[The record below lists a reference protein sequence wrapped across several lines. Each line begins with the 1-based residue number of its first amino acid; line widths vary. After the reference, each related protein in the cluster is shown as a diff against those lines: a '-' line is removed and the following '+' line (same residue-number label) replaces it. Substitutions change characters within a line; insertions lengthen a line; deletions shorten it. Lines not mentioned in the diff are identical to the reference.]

1 MKALVFVHGRSQQG
15 RNPAEIKQQ
24 WTAALER
31 GLSGIGKTLPIPES
45 SIRLPF
51 YGDALD
57 DLVHDLTPDQAASV
71 IAQGV
76 GAEDPQGRYAGD
88 AAEMIREIAAANTI
102 QPIQEQDLTEQE
114 LAGNAAL
121 IQQGAE
127 NWRITL
133 ALLRALD
140 KVPGINAQAV
150 ALATRDVFRYLRQ
163 AGVSIP
169 INKGVM
175 DVLQPNTETVVVS
188 HSLGTVVCYN
198 LLRTPGAN
206 LKITQFVTLGSPLAI
221 TPIKRALAPLGWP
234 PALVGKWFNA
244 RDPRDVVA
252 LFPLTPNKFPPQP
265 ITDKSTVKN
274 SQDDP
279 HSIEDYLQDHDIA
292 RCIYDALF

>member
-1 MKALVFVHGRSQQG
+1 MKELVFVHGRSQQG
-15 RNPAEIKQQ
+15 RPPAEIKQQ
-24 WTAALER
+24 WTDALKR
-31 GLSGIGKTLPIPES
+31 GFAGIGKTLPIPDA

-57 DLVHDLTPDQAASV
+57 DLVHDLTPAQAASV
-71 IAQGV
+71 IAQGA
-76 GAEDPQGRYAGD
+76 GAEDPQGRYAAD
-88 AAEMIREIAAANTI
+88 AKEMIREIAARNHI
-102 QPIQEQDLTEQE
+102 QPIEEQDLTDED
-114 LAGNAAL
+114 LAGDTVV
-121 IQQGAE
+121 QQGAE

-140 KVPGINAQAV
+140 KVPGINSQAV
-150 ALATRDVFRYLRQ
+150 AIAARDVFRYLRQ
-163 AGVSIP
+163 VGVSIP

-198 LLRTPGAN
+198 LLRTPNTN
-206 LKITQFVTLGSPLAI
+206 LKITQLVTLGSPLAI

-234 PALVGKWFNA
+234 PTVVGNWFNA

-252 LFPLTPNKFPPQP
+252 LFPLTPDKFPPQP

-274 SQDDP
+274 SQNHP
-279 HSIEDYLQDHDIA
+279 HSIEDYLADPDVA
-292 RCIYDALF
+292 RCIYNALL